1 MSVKAAEV
9 SSLVER
15 INWEKVDGLV
25 PAIVQDFQSSQVLMM
40 GYMNQDALAKTGETG
55 QVTFFSRTKQRLW
68 TKGETSGN
76 VLQLVNMQLD
86 CDNDTLLVKVNPI
99 GPTCHLGNTTCW
111 DVDPQEESQMVWLHQ
126 LEQLLAARKSAD
138 QIPLILPVFMPVA
151 PSVFR
156 KKWAKKALKSRLRRR
171 RAIRRS

>member
-55 QVTFFSRTKQRLW
+55 WVVMW
-68 TKGETSGN
+68 N
-76 VLQLVNMQLD
+76 
-86 CDNDTLLVKVNPI
+86 
-99 GPTCHLGNTTCW
+99 
-111 DVDPQEESQMVWLHQ
+111 
-126 LEQLLAARKSAD
+126 
-138 QIPLILPVFMPVA
+138 
-151 PSVFR
+151 
-156 KKWAKKALKSRLRRR
+156 
-171 RAIRRS
+171 